1 MQPSSE
7 RAGNR
12 TVLLADDDEDSLRV
26 SRAILEYHG
35 YRVLT
40 ATDGQSCLELA
51 RDERPDVIIMDL
63 WMPALDGLEATRQ
76 LKSDPDLSHIVVIAV
91 SAYVVDGTP
100 DQAMEA
106 GCAKFMAKPVEPMAM
121 VTEVK
126 RYIG

>member
-1 MQPSSE
+1 MQQSSDD
-7 RAGNR
+7 AGRR

-40 ATDGQSCLELA
+40 VTDGEACIELA
-51 RDERPDVIIMDL
+51 RRELPDMIIMDL

-76 LKSDPDLSHIVVIAV
+76 LKADPALSHIVVIAV
-91 SAYVVDGTP
+91 SAYVVDGAH
-100 DQAMEA
+100 DRAVEA

-121 VTEVK
+121 VAEVK
-126 RYIG
+126 RYLD